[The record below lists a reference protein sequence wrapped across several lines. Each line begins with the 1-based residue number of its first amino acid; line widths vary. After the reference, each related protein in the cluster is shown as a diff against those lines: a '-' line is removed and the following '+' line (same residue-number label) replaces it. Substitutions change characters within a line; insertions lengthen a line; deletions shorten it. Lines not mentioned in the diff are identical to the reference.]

1 VTVRRD
7 VRALG
12 VNHVALEVDSVD
24 AALERWSRLLDVEVR
39 GQRPGKAWIDL
50 GDQIVALSEPCF
62 SPARCA
68 PPESDGV
75 TTIAKSIDAA
85 IDACVSR
92 RDPVGREYGITVPRA
107 LEHEVRRGVSRI
119 DHPG

>member
-24 AALERWSRLLDVEVR
+24 AASERWSRLLDVEVR
-39 GQRPGKAWIDL
+39 GQRPGMAWIDSATRSSRSASRASAQL
-50 GDQIVALSEPCF
+50 DAHLL
-62 SPARCA
+62 RRM
-68 PPESDGV
+68 GV

-92 RDPVGREYGITVPRA
+92 RDPVEREYGITSTDAMDARA
-107 LEHEVRRGVSRI
+107 TCTGVRG
-119 DHPG
+119 DH